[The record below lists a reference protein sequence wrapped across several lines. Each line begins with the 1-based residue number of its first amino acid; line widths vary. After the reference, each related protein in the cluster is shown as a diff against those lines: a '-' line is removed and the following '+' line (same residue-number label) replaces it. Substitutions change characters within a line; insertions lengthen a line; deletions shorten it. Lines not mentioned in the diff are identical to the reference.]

1 MEDFISTYGYWALAL
16 GILVEGEAALI
27 AASIAAYN
35 GYLGIPFVI
44 AIAFLMTLML
54 DWGYFFLGRLRG
66 RSFLIKR
73 PNLLKKVERI
83 HGWVERNPKGLM
95 VSFRFIYGF
104 RILIPILIG
113 TTKVATRQFLVFS
126 SISTLTWA
134 VVFGLAGYLLGTV
147 LQQYLDQLGHYKWP
161 IIAAILVGVLVFII
175 VRRIKAVRANSQ
187 PPVS

>member
-1 MEDFISTYGYWALAL
+1 MEDFISTYGYWALAV

-35 GYLGIPFVI
+35 GYLGISAVI
-44 AIAFLMTLML
+44 AIAFFMTLML

-83 HGWVERNPKGLM
+83 HGWVERNPRGLM

-126 SISTLTWA
+126 TISVLAWA
-134 VVFGLAGYLLGTV
+134 LVFGVAGYLLGTV
-147 LQQYLDQLGHYKWP
+147 LQQYLGQLDHYKWP
-161 IIAAILVGVLVFII
+161 IIGAILFGVLIFLLI
-175 VRRIKAVRANSQ
+175 RRLKASKANL
-187 PPVS
+187 PI